1 MYIDRQ
7 EIVEELRLRKLIRKA
22 IVIAES
28 KRQKRQ
34 ESEIFEEER
43 LRKVIRNVIAEA
55 EVGDTEDSPYD
66 NTGLNTL
73 NTLFDNI
80 LKTIETGYKELAS
93 SKEQRN
99 SFTAHMLKAVENVL
113 APLRALDKTDSL
125 SEDIDIQLGKDQPE
139 DMADIRKSQDELD
152 KDDFGI
158 EGEDLTGRDKAYET
172 FNKVE
177 TQIVDAYKTLHSQQD
192 IKAFYDGLL
201 MNLDLYFKKFEDEI
215 KPSVDAP
222 ETGADDQ
229 PSPPSPPSPDAED
242 AGDED
247 DLDLSDIA
255 NL

>member
-22 IVIAES
+22 IRIVEE
-28 KRQKRQ
+28 KKQNTTK
-34 ESEIFEEER
+34 EHLSEEGR
-43 LRKVIRNVIAEA
+43 LRKVIRNLIAEA

-93 SKEQRN
+93 SKEQRD
-99 SFTAHMLKAVENVL
+99 SFASHMLKAVENTL
-113 APLRALDKTDSL
+113 APLRALDKSDQL
-125 SEDIDIQLGKDQPE
+125 EEDIDINVGEDKPE
-139 DMADIRKSQDELD
+139 DMADIRVD
-152 KDDFGI
+152 KEEQNKEDFGI
-158 EGEDLTGRDKAYET
+158 EGQDLTGRDKAYET

-177 TQIVDAYKTLHSQQD
+177 TQIVEAYKTLHNQED

-215 KPSVDAP
+215 RPEVEAP
-222 ETGADDQ
+222 ETAADEV
-229 PSPPSPPSPDAED
+229 PT
-242 AGDED
+242 GD
-247 DLDLSDIA
+247 DLDLDDIA
-255 NL
+255 DL

>member
-22 IVIAES
+22 IVIAEA
-28 KRQKRQ
+28 KRTNSQQ
-34 ESEIFEEER
+34 HLAEEQR

-66 NTGLNTL
+66 STGLNVL
-73 NTLFDNI
+73 NTLFDNV

-93 SKEQRN
+93 SKEQRD
-99 SFTAHMLKAVENVL
+99 SFASHMLKAVENTL
-113 APLRALDKTDSL
+113 APLRAMDKSDQLD
-125 SEDIDIQLGKDQPE
+125 EDIDINVGQDRPE
-139 DMADIRKSQDELD
+139 DMADVRVD
-152 KDDFGI
+152 KVEQEVEDFGI

-177 TQIVDAYKTLHSQQD
+177 TQIVDAYKTLHNPED

-215 KPSVDAP
+215 QPTVTAP
-222 ETGADDQ
+222 ETGTEVEAGL
-229 PSPPSPPSPDAED
+229 DATAAE
-242 AGDED
+242 ED
-247 DLDLSDIA
+247 DLDLADIA
-255 NL
+255 AL

>member
-1 MYIDRQ
+1 MYIDRK

-22 IVIAES
+22 IRIAET
-28 KRQKRQ
+28 KRKNSQDQ
-34 ESEIFEEER
+34 YLMEEER
-43 LRKVIRNVIAEA
+43 LRKVIRNLIAEA

-93 SKEQRN
+93 SKEQRD
-99 SFTAHMLKAVENVL
+99 SFASHMLRAVENTL
-113 APLRALDKTDSL
+113 APLRALDKTDQL
-125 SEDIDIQLGKDQPE
+125 DEDIDINVGEDKPE
-139 DMADIRKSQDELD
+139 DMEDVRVDQEEKSKE
-152 KDDFGI
+152 DFGI
-158 EGEDLTGRDKAYET
+158 EGQDLTGRDKAYET

-177 TQIVDAYKTLHSQQD
+177 TQIVDAYKTLHNQED

-215 KPSVDAP
+215 KPDVSAP
-222 ETGADDQ
+222 ATAADDV
-229 PSPPSPPSPDAED
+229 PAP
-242 AGDED
+242 AGGDM
-247 DLDLSDIA
+247 DLDDIA

>member
-22 IVIAES
+22 IRIAEA
-28 KRQKRQ
+28 KRVTKQD
-34 ESEIFEEER
+34 EVLTEEER
-43 LRKVIRNVIAEA
+43 LRQVIRTMLRED
-55 EVGDTEDSPYD
+55 EVSDTESSPYD

-93 SKEQRN
+93 SKEQRD
-99 SFTAHMLKAVENVL
+99 SFASHILKAVENTL
-113 APLRALDKTDSL
+113 APLKALDKSEETL
-125 SEDIDIQLGKDQPE
+125 EEDIDIDIGGEDKPE
-139 DMADIRKSQDELD
+139 DMEDIRKD
-152 KDDFGI
+152 KEEVDKEQFGI

-177 TQIVDAYKTLHSQQD
+177 TQIVDAYKSLHNQND
-192 IKAFYDGLL
+192 VKAFYDGLL

-215 KPSVDAP
+215 QPSVEAP
-222 ETGADDQ
+222 DTGADTGV
-229 PSPPSPPSPDAED
+229 DAVADTPEE
-242 AGDED
+242 GGD

>member
-22 IVIAES
+22 IVIAEA
-28 KRQKRQ
+28 KRTNSQQ
-34 ESEIFEEER
+34 HLAEEQR

-66 NTGLNTL
+66 STGLNVL
-73 NTLFDNI
+73 NTLFDNV

-93 SKEQRN
+93 SKEQRD
-99 SFTAHMLKAVENVL
+99 SFASHMLKAVENTL
-113 APLRALDKTDSL
+113 APLRAMDKSDQLD
-125 SEDIDIQLGKDQPE
+125 EDIDINVGQDRPE
-139 DMADIRKSQDELD
+139 DMADVRVD
-152 KDDFGI
+152 KVEQEVEDFGI

-177 TQIVDAYKTLHSQQD
+177 TQIVDAYKTLHNPED

-215 KPSVDAP
+215 QPSVASP
-222 ETGADDQ
+222 ETGAEVEAGL
-229 PSPPSPPSPDAED
+229 DATPAE
-242 AGDED
+242 ED
-247 DLDLSDIA
+247 DLDLADIA
-255 NL
+255 AL

>member
-93 SKEQRN
+93 SKEQRD
-99 SFTAHMLKAVENVL
+99 SFASHMLKAVENTL
-113 APLRALDKTDSL
+113 APLRALDKSDQL
-125 SEDIDIQLGKDQPE
+125 DEDIDITVGEDKPE
-139 DMADIRKSQDELD
+139 DMDDVRKSEDEVG
-152 KDDFGI
+152 KENFGI

-177 TQIVDAYKTLHSQQD
+177 TQIVDAYKTLHNPND

-215 KPSVDAP
+215 QPSVGDTDTGVQPDAP
-222 ETGADDQ
+222 IGG
-229 PSPPSPPSPDAED
+229 DAEL
-242 AGDED
+242 E
-247 DLDLSDIA
+247 DIA

>member
-7 EIVEELRLRKLIRKA
+7 EIVEEIRLRKLIRKA

-28 KRQKRQ
+28 KRANSQQ
-34 ESEIFEEER
+34 HLDEEQR
-43 LRKVIRNVIAEA
+43 LRKVIRSLIAEA

-93 SKEQRN
+93 SEEQRN
-99 SFTAHMLKAVENVL
+99 SFASHMLKAVENTL
-113 APLRALDKTDSL
+113 APLRALDKSDQL
-125 SEDIDIQLGKDQPE
+125 GEDIDINVGEDKPE
-139 DMADIRKSQDELD
+139 DMTDIRVD
-152 KDDFGI
+152 KEEQNKEDFGI

-177 TQIVDAYKTLHSQQD
+177 TQIVEAYKTLHNPED

-215 KPSVDAP
+215 KPDVSAPATAADDAP
-222 ETGADDQ
+222 VG
-229 PSPPSPPSPDAED
+229 
-242 AGDED
+242 GDM
-247 DLDLSDIA
+247 DLDDIA
-255 NL
+255 NM

>member
-22 IVIAES
+22 IQIAEA
-28 KRQKRQ
+28 KRSR
-34 ESEIFEEER
+34 SEREYLNEEER
-43 LRKVIRNVIAEA
+43 LRKVIRTLISEA

-93 SKEQRN
+93 SKEQRD
-99 SFTAHMLKAVENVL
+99 SFASHMLRAVENTL
-113 APLRALDKTDSL
+113 APLRALDKTDQL
-125 SEDIDIQLGKDQPE
+125 DEDIDINVGEDKPE
-139 DMADIRKSQDELD
+139 DMEDVRVDQEEKSKE
-152 KDDFGI
+152 DFGI
-158 EGEDLTGRDKAYET
+158 EGQDLTGRDKAYET

-177 TQIVDAYKTLHSQQD
+177 TQIVDAYKTLHNQED

-215 KPSVDAP
+215 KPDVSAPATAADDAP
-222 ETGADDQ
+222 VG
-229 PSPPSPPSPDAED
+229 
-242 AGDED
+242 GDM
-247 DLDLSDIA
+247 DLDDIA
-255 NL
+255 NM

>member
-7 EIVEELRLRKLIRKA
+7 QIVEEMRLRKLVRKA
-22 IVIAES
+22 IRIAEA
-28 KRQKRQ
+28 KRAAKQG
-34 ESEIFEEER
+34 EVLAEEER
-43 LRKVIRNVIAEA
+43 LRQVIRTMLRED
-55 EVGDTEDSPYD
+55 EVSDTEASPYD

-93 SKEQRN
+93 SKEQRD
-99 SFTAHMLKAVENVL
+99 SFSAHMLKAVENTL
-113 APLRALDKTDSL
+113 APLRALDKSAGAL
-125 SEDIDIQLGKDQPE
+125 EEEIDIQVGQDKPE
-139 DMADIRKSQDELD
+139 DMTDIRKTDDEIK

-158 EGEDLTGRDKAYET
+158 EGQDLTGRDKAYET

-177 TQIVDAYKTLHSQQD
+177 TQIVDAYKTLHGAED

-215 KPSVDAP
+215 QPNVDAP
-222 ETGADDQ
+222 STGAEVEAGL
-229 PSPPSPPSPDAED
+229 STPPSDNSLE
-242 AGDED
+242 
-247 DLDLSDIA
+247 DIA

>member
-28 KRQKRQ
+28 KKAKKQ

-43 LRKVIRNVIAEA
+43 LRKVIRSLIAEA

-66 NTGLNTL
+66 STGLNVL

-93 SKEQRN
+93 SQDQRN
-99 SFTAHMLKAVENVL
+99 SFASHMLKAVENTL
-113 APLRALDKTDSL
+113 APLRALDKSDQL
-125 SEDIDIQLGKDQPE
+125 EEDIDINLSQDRPE
-139 DMADIRKSQDELD
+139 DMSDIRVD
-152 KDDFGI
+152 KDEQSKEDFGI
-158 EGEDLTGRDKAYET
+158 EGQDLTGRDKAYET

-177 TQIVDAYKTLHSQQD
+177 TQIVDAYKTLHSQED

-215 KPSVDAP
+215 KPEVEAP
-222 ETGADDQ
+222 ETGADIQ
-229 PSPPSPPSPDAED
+229 PDPATPAAD
-242 AGDED
+242 D
-247 DLDLSDIA
+247 DLDLEDIA
-255 NL
+255 DL

>member
-22 IVIAES
+22 IRIAES
-28 KRQKRQ
+28 KRENSKKQ
-34 ESEIFEEER
+34 SLAEEER
-43 LRKVIRNVIAEA
+43 LRKVIRTLISES
-55 EVGDTEDSPYD
+55 EVGDTEESPYD

-93 SKEQRN
+93 SKEQRD
-99 SFTAHMLKAVENVL
+99 SFASHMLKAVENTL
-113 APLRALDKTDSL
+113 APLRALDKSDQL
-125 SEDIDIQLGKDQPE
+125 EEDIDINVGEDKPE
-139 DMADIRKSQDELD
+139 DMADIRVD
-152 KDDFGI
+152 KEEQNKEDFGI

-177 TQIVDAYKTLHSQQD
+177 TQIVDAYKTLHNQED

-215 KPSVDAP
+215 KPSVQAP
-222 ETGADDQ
+222 ETA
-229 PSPPSPPSPDAED
+229 AED
-242 AGDED
+242 VPAGDD
-247 DLDLSDIA
+247 MDLDDIA
-255 NL
+255 DL

>member
-28 KRQKRQ
+28 KRAKKQ
-34 ESEIFEEER
+34 ESEKLEEER
-43 LRKVIRNVIAEA
+43 LRKVIRNLISEA

-73 NTLFDNI
+73 NTLFDNV

-93 SKEQRN
+93 SKEQRD
-99 SFTAHMLKAVENVL
+99 SFASHMLKAVENTL
-113 APLRALDKTDSL
+113 APLRALDKSDQL
-125 SEDIDIQLGKDQPE
+125 DEDIDITVGEDKPE
-139 DMADIRKSQDELD
+139 EMADVRAD
-152 KDDFGI
+152 KEEKEVENFGI

-177 TQIVDAYKTLHSQQD
+177 TQIVDAYKTLHNQED

-215 KPSVDAP
+215 QPSVPA
-222 ETGADDQ
+222 
-229 PSPPSPPSPDAED
+229 PDAESNRPESD
-242 AGDED
+242 VSDT
-247 DLDLSDIA
+247 DLADIA
-255 NL
+255 DL